1 MQRSHLFRTSIAV
14 LALSLGLVG
23 CGSAAP
29 SATPSTNSEPA
40 QPAAPADGVAVVPES
55 IAAIGY
61 EATEVLAALGLADHI
76 SIMPEAVMNPVL
88 GSHAELLTG
97 VETTYAV
104 EMELTAEAII
114 DVSPDLAILT
124 PRHGAEDRLGA
135 VLEEAGIETLIMP
148 NTWSTPEDLITNVRL
163 IGETVGAE
171 AEAEALATE
180 LEAGLQPRTTPAADD
195 VPEVLILTNQAG
207 RAFITAGRAFPVEM
221 LRMAGA
227 AASSDTLGI
236 QVTGPITV
244 EQILAVDPDGVILID
259 MNGSGDRLF
268 SEIITHEAVVGLEGM
283 SDGNMLRVEGRDVQ
297 ALGLTATITG
307 LDTLTEWVETLT
319 P

>member
-1 MQRSHLFRTSIAV
+1 MQRPHFLRASLAT
-14 LALSLGLVG
+14 LALTLGLVG
-23 CGSAAP
+23 CGSAA
-29 SATPSTNSEPA
+29 EPA
-40 QPAAPADGVAVVPES
+40 QTSAPASTEEATAIPES

-88 GSHAELLTG
+88 GSHAELLSG

-124 PRHGAEDRLGA
+124 PRHGAEERLGA
-135 VLEEAGIETLIMP
+135 VLAEAGIDTLIMP

-171 AEAEALATE
+171 DEAEALATE
-180 LEAGLQPRTTPAADD
+180 LEEGLQSRATTTANA
-195 VPEVLILTNQAG
+195 PEVLILTNQAG
-207 RAFITAGRAFPVEM
+207 RPFITAGRAFPVEM

-227 AASSDTLGI
+227 VPVSDTLGI
-236 QVTGPITV
+236 DVTGPIAV
-244 EQILAVDPDGVILID
+244 EQILAADPDGVILID

-268 SEIITHEAVVGLEGM
+268 TEIITHEAFTGLDGM
-283 SDGNMLRVEGRDVQ
+283 VDGNVLRVEGRDVQ
-297 ALGLTATITG
+297 ALGLTATVTG
-307 LDTLTEWVETLT
+307 LDTLTEWVESLSH
-319 P
+319 